1 MIGPTLAQALR
12 WRPEALRLLADAWDD
27 AARDI
32 HHHVT
37 AASRLGRDSE
47 ETWQGASGAAARQD
61 ARSFQSAGDVVA
73 RALVC
78 AAVAARDGA
87 GQLAEA
93 ASDLATRVAAA
104 RTEGFDVGDDGTV
117 RPDAAPTTLLLLL
130 SGNDV
135 DVAHR
140 MLTARAEELTRQIAE
155 ALRRLHDADDDAARD
170 IGEAFES
177 VQHGDEGRDGHADH
191 VGNTDGV
198 PWNERIAANRTN
210 VAQAIVERL
219 EDGAEVDFY
228 RGLLAEVD
236 DPAGGG
242 ERIDRKILA
251 FDPARQSLIELNGD
265 LRTAD
270 SVAVLVPGMNTTIAG
285 SAADTRRAR
294 QFVAATRG
302 EVAAITYLGGPFP
315 QDDSM
320 LVALAEAASPR
331 FAVAMAPRLVA
342 FSQGV
347 EDAVDATGRAIPVTY
362 IGHSYGGS
370 ILGTAEAMGLTADR
384 TLYAAAAGAGVGV
397 DEPQDWHDRN
407 PHVLRFSMTAP
418 GDPIQFVQGLP
429 GGPHGADPDE
439 MSGVI
444 HLATGNYDDGRP
456 MAGVRAHTDLLDIPA
471 SDAWRNVLAVIT
483 GDRDA
488 ISLSG

>member
-1 MIGPTLAQALR
+1 MSGPTLAEALR
-12 WRPEALRLLADAWDD
+12 WRPDALHHLADAWDD
-27 AARDI
+27 TARDV

-37 AASRLGRDSE
+37 AGSRPGLDSE
-47 ETWQGASGAAARQD
+47 GSWAGPSGDAARRD
-61 ARSFQSAGDVVA
+61 ARSIAAAGDAVA

-87 GQLAEA
+87 QQLAA
-93 ASDLATRVAAA
+93 AAAHLAARVAAA
-104 RTEGFDVGDDGTV
+104 RTEGFGVGDDGTV
-117 RPDAAPTTLLLLL
+117 VPEASPTTLLLTL

-135 DVAHR
+135 GVAHR
-140 MLTARAEELTRQIAE
+140 LLAARAEELSRQIAE
-155 ALRRLHDADDDAARD
+155 ALLRLRDADDDAARD
-170 IGEAFES
+170 IAEAFES
-177 VQHGDEGRDGHADH
+177 VNLAYGHT
-191 VGNTDGV
+191 GNTDGV
-198 PWNERIAANRTN
+198 PWAERIAANRTN

-219 EDGAEVDFY
+219 DGGEREDAVESDFY

-236 DPAGGG
+236 DPAGSG
-242 ERIDRKILA
+242 ERIDRNILA
-251 FDPARQSLIELNGD
+251 FDPDRQSLIELNGD
-265 LRTAD
+265 LQKAG
-270 SVAVLVPGMNTTIAG
+270 SVAVLVPGMNTTMTG
-285 SAADTRRAR
+285 SATDTRTAR

-331 FAVAMAPRLVA
+331 FALAMAPRLVA
-342 FSQGV
+342 FSRGV

-362 IGHSYGGS
+362 VGHSYGGS

-397 DEPQDWHDRN
+397 DGPEDWHDRN

-418 GDPIQFVQGLP
+418 GDPIQLVQGLP

-439 MSGVI
+439 IPGVI
-444 HLATGNYDDGRP
+444 HLATGTYDDGRL
-456 MAGVRAHTDLLDIPA
+456 MAGPRAHTALLDTPA

-483 GDRDA
+483 GDRDGIVLA
-488 ISLSG
+488 H